1 MAQGKMKVKTKVPE
15 SNKNKKGKGKAVTQR
30 ANKPITPKKH
40 KFEEAHKLKK
50 AITKTVNKAVEK
62 EMRDRS
68 SSGQKNFSK
77 AQEAVAAHH
86 KKLTQAGASTS
97 S

>member
-1 MAQGKMKVKTKVPE
+1 M
-15 SNKNKKGKGKAVTQR
+15 
-30 ANKPITPKKH
+30 
-40 KFEEAHKLKK
+40 
-50 AITKTVNKAVEK
+50 NKAVEK

-86 KKLTQAGASTS
+86 KKLSQAGASTS